1 MLHHGVG
8 LHFIENNAFHSL
20 FFQKSLYAVQI
31 PEAFD
36 GRPADDDQGL
46 GAGQGSGTKIVQRT
60 RAEKDLRGH
69 EKLKWLIHALN
80 V

>member
-8 LHFIENNAFHSL
+8 LHFVENDAFHSL
-20 FFQKSLYAVQI
+20 FFQKSLHAVQI
-31 PEAFD
+31 SEAFD
-36 GRPADDDQGL
+36 GRATDDDQGL

-60 RAEKDLRGH
+60 RAEEDLRGH
-69 EKLKWLIHALN
+69 EKLKWLIHALT

>member
-8 LHFIENNAFHSL
+8 LHFIKNNAFHSL

-46 GAGQGSGTKIVQRT
+46 GAGQGGGTKIV
-60 RAEKDLRGH
+60 
-69 EKLKWLIHALN
+69 
-80 V
+80 

>member
-8 LHFIENNAFHSL
+8 LHFIKNNAFHSL

-46 GAGQGSGTKIVQRT
+46 GAGQGAEPRLSKEPAPKKIC
-60 RAEKDLRGH
+60 AGMK
-69 EKLKWLIHALN
+69 N
-80 V
+80 

>member
-36 GRPADDDQGL
+36 GRPADDE
-46 GAGQGSGTKIVQRT
+46 AKAPMPTPHSR
-60 RAEKDLRGH
+60 
-69 EKLKWLIHALN
+69 
-80 V
+80 

>member
-36 GRPADDDQGL
+36 DDPPMTIRALVPGRGRNQDCPKNPRQKRFA
-46 GAGQGSGTKIVQRT
+46 
-60 RAEKDLRGH
+60 RA
-69 EKLKWLIHALN
+69 
-80 V
+80 